1 MRTSAFSVGRT
12 TGAAVSSV
20 AWRGTANA
28 SKHAANECPATVLA
42 TAAMCLLLTLWP
54 GGDSRAQMPGG
65 EACKPETISRQ
76 KLVDFQ
82 TAFVAAEQRA
92 KAWQADVVVAR
103 LVHTSL
109 GPIDAEGRSSNW
121 VMTFHSPK
129 TKLTD
134 SITIADGVITC
145 WWSPNPAGRIPAL
158 APNFY
163 RDVKK
168 LLAEAAAHGGAALMA
183 EGFTPTLEMS
193 AGSRAHAYWYVNYTH
208 PQKRGSLQV
217 MFDANSGKF
226 ESAIK

>member
-1 MRTSAFSVGRT
+1 MSSNALILGARVDATGWLAAGGCGRR
-12 TGAAVSSV
+12 GKSKRMASPAA
-20 AWRGTANA
+20 
-28 SKHAANECPATVLA
+28 LA
-42 TAAMCLLLTLWP
+42 TAAICMLSALCP
-54 GGDSRAQMPGG
+54 ASQVYAQMPGG
-65 EACKPETISRQ
+65 EACKRETISKQ
-76 KLVDFQ
+76 KMVDFQ
-82 TAFVAAEQRA
+82 TAYAAAEQRA

-129 TKLTD
+129 TNLSD
-134 SITIADGVITC
+134 SITIADGVISC

-168 LLAEAAAHGGAALMA
+168 ILADAAAHGGAALLA
-183 EGFTPTLEMS
+183 QGYTPTLELS
-193 AGSRAHAYWYVNYTH
+193 AGSRSRAYWYVNYTH
-208 PQKRGSLQV
+208 PQQRGSLQV